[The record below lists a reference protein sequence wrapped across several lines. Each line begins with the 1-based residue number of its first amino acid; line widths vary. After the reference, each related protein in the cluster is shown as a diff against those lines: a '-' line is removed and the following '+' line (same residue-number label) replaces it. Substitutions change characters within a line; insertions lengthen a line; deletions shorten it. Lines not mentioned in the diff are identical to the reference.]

1 MKKQTRQLKHVPVDP
16 APVFSYDRTNA
27 VHDVYTCPRTAAEQL
42 VNLVAAFEYNEA
54 RDTPEGG
61 TPGQR
66 FRAFQKQAFAMLAQA
81 RYETARDRLLERIRV
96 PGEGA

>member
-1 MKKQTRQLKHVPVDP
+1 MKKQTKQLKHVRPACPELHAGANSAHDP
-16 APVFSYDRTNA
+16 YPFAD
-27 VHDVYTCPRTAAEQL
+27 TAAEQL
-42 VNLVAAFEYNEA
+42 VNLVAELEHNEA

-66 FRAFQKQAFAMLAQA
+66 FAAFKKQAFALLAQA
-81 RYETARDRLLERIRV
+81 RYEVRRVRLLERIRV

>member
-1 MKKQTRQLKHVPVDP
+1 MKKQTAQLKHVRPACPELCAGANSAHDP
-16 APVFSYDRTNA
+16 YPFAE
-27 VHDVYTCPRTAAEQL
+27 TAAEQL
-42 VNLVAAFEYNEA
+42 INLVAALEYNEVPKGI
-54 RDTPEGG
+54 PEGG

-66 FRAFQKQAFAMLAQA
+66 FRAFQKQAFALLAQA